1 MCIRDRVSTALCVVL
16 GVIGSGKSSLIK
28 TVYVLRPIILRGRR
42 AVVMDK
48 KDRNGEGE
56 YCELTRE
63 LGSDPF
69 HFRIG
74 GGGTVINPMDPVI
87 ADAVGRAGQLGLL
100 RSMAERSADVDVLD
114 AWQAKALRSAYM
126 AVTHDAEQD
135 GRTPLLSDLVLSLIH
150 ISEPTRPCGT
160 SRMPS
165 SA

>member
-1 MCIRDRVSTALCVVL
+1 MLSNSAVAHDPFTAYQRKQITSPAVVVL

-87 ADAVGRAGQLGLL
+87 ADAIGRSGQLGLL
-100 RSMAERSADVDVLD
+100 RAMAERSAEVDVLD
-114 AWQAKALRSAYM
+114 AWKGRALRSAYIS
-126 AVTHDAEQD
+126 VTQQAEQD
-135 GRTPLLSDLVLSLIH
+135 GRQFP
-150 ISEPTRPCGT
+150 
-160 SRMPS
+160 
-165 SA
+165 A